1 MDTKTL
7 VTQAQGLIEASGQSA
22 IATYVMYGVN
32 TFSLFLYIAIGNL
45 NLPVNDQKAKNFTK
59 ENVRAGKVYSIYN
72 TFRIDENSDWP
83 KDDKGKY
90 FTILKAKEAGSKFA
104 HMAEVF
110 RTTASRDYEMSTTG
124 RLKSKTVEGQKE
136 LVKKVKTPPSPQ
148 QTTATD
154 DHTGSAS
161 MNDSLTKTEIQEKIQ
176 MVVDKYRANGAFTKA
191 VESFCIDIVAQIDIN
206 RPE

>member
-22 IATYVMYGVN
+22 IATYVKYGVN

-45 NLPVNDQKAKNFTK
+45 NLPVNDQKAKNFSK
-59 ENVRAGKVYSIYN
+59 ENVRMGKVDSIYN
-72 TFRIDENSDWP
+72 AIRTDKDSDWG

-90 FTILKAKEAGSKFA
+90 LTILKAKEAGSKFA

-110 RTTASRDYEMSTTG
+110 RTSASRDYELTLAGKFKT
-124 RLKSKTVEGQKE
+124 KTVDGQKE
-136 LVKKVKTPPSPQ
+136 LVRKAKTPPSPQ
-148 QTTATD
+148 QTVATD
-154 DHTGSAS
+154 DQTGSAS

-206 RPE
+206 RPA